1 MRRLSKRTV
10 AVLAA
15 LVVVLVGAGVAF
27 AYWTSG
33 GGGTGTASTGT
44 STDGSSVNQ
53 NSVVTGMGPGVAA
66 QDLNGDFTNNG
77 TTAAHV
83 ATLTAEIG
91 AITGAD
97 GACTADDYVIT
108 GSPMTV
114 DAVIPPTGVPAGAWS
129 GATIAFANSAT
140 VNQDGCKNADV
151 AIVYT
156 VDAGP

>member
-10 AVLAA
+10 AVFAA
-15 LVVVLVGAGVAF
+15 LVIVLVGAGVAF

-44 STDGSSVNQ
+44 STDLVVNQ

-83 ATLTAEIG
+83 GTLTAEIG

-114 DAVIPPTGVPAGAWS
+114 DDVIPPTGVPAGAWS
-129 GATIAFANSAT
+129 GATIAFANSPT
-140 VNQDGCKNADV
+140 VNQDGCKNAAV

-156 VDAGP
+156 VDATP

>member
-1 MRRLSKRTV
+1 MRRLSKRTLV
-10 AVLAA
+10 ALAAVL
-15 LVVVLVGAGVAF
+15 LVIVGAGVAF

-33 GGGTGTASTGT
+33 GGGTGTAATGT
-44 STDGSSVNQ
+44 SSALIVNQ
-53 NSVVTGMGPGVAA
+53 TSVVTGMGPGVAA
-66 QDLNGDFTNNG
+66 QDLSGDFTNNG
-77 TTAAHV
+77 TTDAHV

-114 DAVIPPTGVPAGAWS
+114 NDVIPPTGVPAGAWS
-129 GATIAFANSAT
+129 GAAIAFANSPT
-140 VNQDGCKNADV
+140 VNQDGCKNANV